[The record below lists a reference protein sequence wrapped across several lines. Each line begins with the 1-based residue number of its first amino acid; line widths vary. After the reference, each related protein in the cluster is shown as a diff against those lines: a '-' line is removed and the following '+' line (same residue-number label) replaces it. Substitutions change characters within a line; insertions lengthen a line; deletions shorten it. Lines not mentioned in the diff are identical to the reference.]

1 MLNRAYQKTAEFLA
15 RQLKLDFSKAKAAP
29 AVLARHMMRTAAQ
42 LIDRSHNRK
51 RKGRPAQ
58 YAARQAAQA
67 LFGFFGYS
75 EGRAMAQAFRLEI
88 EALAAKGQRRLNL
101 I

>member
-1 MLNRAYQKTAEFLA
+1 MTLNRAYQKTAEFLA
-15 RQLKLDFSKAKAAP
+15 RQLQLNFQKGKAAP
-29 AVLARHMMRTAAQ
+29 AILARHMVRAAAQ
-42 LIDRSHNRK
+42 LIDRTHNRK
-51 RKGRPAQ
+51 RKGRPAT

-67 LFGFFGYS
+67 LFSFFGYT

-88 EALAAKGQRRLNL
+88 EALAGKAQRHL

>member
-1 MLNRAYQKTAEFLA
+1 MTLNRAYQKTAEFLA
-15 RQLKLDFSKAKAAP
+15 RQLQLNFQKAKAAP
-29 AVLARHMMRTAAQ
+29 AILARHMVRAAAQ
-42 LIDRSHNRK
+42 LIDRTHNRK
-51 RKGRPAQ
+51 RKGRPAT

-67 LFGFFGYS
+67 LFSFFGYS

-88 EALAAKGQRRLNL
+88 EAMAGKAQRHL

>member
-1 MLNRAYQKTAEFLA
+1 MFSRAYQKTAEFLA
-15 RQLKLDFSKAKAAP
+15 RQMKIDFAKAKAAP
-29 AVLARHMMRTAAQ
+29 AVLARHMMKAAAQ

-67 LFGFFGYS
+67 LYSFFGYQ
-75 EGRAMAQAFRLEI
+75 EGRAMLAAFRDEL
-88 EALAAKGQRRLNL
+88 EALAGKAQRRLV
-101 I
+101 